1 MLCIRGKAD
10 IQDAPAHVTSL
21 HRPLQVE
28 APPPGVIQA
37 DVLVCGKKQYSTR
50 TKKKLSTFG
59 EVKDTQYNLDQVR
72 GKLRGLDFIQFVC
85 QCFRNNFNQE

>member
-1 MLCIRGKAD
+1 MLCVRGEAN

-37 DVLVCGKKQYSTR
+37 DVLVCGKKQYSTMM
-50 TKKKLSTFG
+50 KKESTFADL
-59 EVKDTQYNLDQVR
+59 KYTWYNLDQVR
-72 GKLRGLDFIQFVC
+72 ETTWAGFHLFCLSVFS
-85 QCFRNNFNQE
+85 E